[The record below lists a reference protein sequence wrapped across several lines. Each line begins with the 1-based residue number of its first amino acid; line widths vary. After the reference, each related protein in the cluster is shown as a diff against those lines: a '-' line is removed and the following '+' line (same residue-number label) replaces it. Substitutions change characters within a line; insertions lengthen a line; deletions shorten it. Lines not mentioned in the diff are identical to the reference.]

1 LRTLASSDPDKF
13 FDTLTALM
21 LASQQGFAL
30 FDDKDQLIFANPV
43 FRAVF
48 DLEEEEFPS
57 WAEMMKRSY
66 EKAAGAHV
74 ETDDFD
80 TWLRS
85 AQSRRGKMPYRTI
98 ETEMVDGRWVL
109 TTETTL
115 PGGWMLCVITDISEL
130 GVDLRALRQERDK
143 ALVHAWSDPLTGLS
157 NRRYLMEKLGT
168 LFSPSREVRASV
180 IILDIDFFKNIN
192 DTYGHDFGDEVL
204 CHFGATLQRAAS
216 RDDLIG
222 RLGGEEFILVVNS
235 TSVDEI
241 KARLDAFYEAMRNG
255 LAFAK
260 KPEFSYSCSA
270 GIAIA
275 QPGEIASDVMRRA
288 DQALYR
294 AKTAGRDQYKF
305 AN

>member
-1 LRTLASSDPDKF
+1 MRTLASNDPDKF

-30 FDDKDQLIFANPV
+30 FSDQDQLIFANPI
-43 FRAVF
+43 FRAIF

-57 WAEMMKRSY
+57 WLEMMRHSY
-66 EKAAGAHV
+66 AKSIGPKV
-74 ETDDFD
+74 ETDDFE

-85 AQSRRGKMPYRTI
+85 AQSRRCKMPYRTI
-98 ETEMVDGRWVL
+98 ETELVDGRWIL

-157 NRRYLMEKLGT
+157 NRRYIMEKLGT

-180 IILDIDFFKNIN
+180 VILDIDFFKNIN

-204 CHFGATLQRAAS
+204 CHFGALLQKAAC

-222 RLGGEEFILVVNS
+222 RLGGEEFILVINS

-241 KARLDAFYEAMRNG
+241 KAKLDEFYGALRNE
-255 LAFAK
+255 LAFAN

-288 DQALYR
+288 DQALYH
-294 AKTAGRDQYKF
+294 AKAAGRDRYKF